1 MKKITLILIISALL
15 LNISCDSIKNAV
27 NKATNTNPVKSKF
40 TPTDNPRNMKNAKPD
55 AHVAEETA
63 IIVSL
68 LYGDTIY
75 IGEEQFAIE
84 TVNYKIKGLIEKT
97 PAERQLIY
105 LNASGSLK
113 YLPVVR
119 IVDTLRKENIEN
131 LGLIVLPEVKTD
143 APFHVL
149 KVKLMPEPKDED
161 TTNSPDAPHKLTY
174 LNIQKDRRISFA
186 KYDEKYNFKPDK
198 EAMKPE
204 EIEAKIKQL
213 FKERE
218 DKKIFRQG
226 TNEIDKRIYIKATK
240 SNEFSQIVQMID
252 AATGA
257 GAEVYLQIDDLDE

>member
-1 MKKITLILIISALL
+1 MKKINLIVILSALV
-15 LNISCDSIKNAV
+15 LNISCGSIKTAV
-27 NKATNTNPVKSKF
+27 NTVTNNNPVKSKLV
-40 TPTDNPRNMKNAKPD
+40 PTDNPRNVKNAKPD
-55 AHVAEETA
+55 AHAAEETA

-75 IGEEQFAIE
+75 IGAEQYPLD

-119 IVDTLRKENIEN
+119 MVDTLRKENIEN
-131 LGLIVLPEVKTD
+131 LSLIVLPEVKTD

-174 LNIQKDRRISFA
+174 LNLQKDRKISFA
-186 KYDEKYNFKPDK
+186 KYDEKYDFKPDK
-198 EAMKPE
+198 EEIKAE
-204 EIEAKIKQL
+204 ELEAKIRQL

-218 DKKIFRQG
+218 EKKIFRQG
-226 TNEIDKRIYIKATK
+226 ANEIDKRIYIKATK
-240 SNEFSQIVQMID
+240 SNEFSQVVQMID

-257 GAEVYLQIDDLDE
+257 GADVYLVIDDLSE